1 MKNIVYAIIILLVFA
16 ECSKQQSAS
25 EKLLDE
31 VEKIIEINPDS
42 ASTLL
47 GNVSSPETLDDRSFA
62 RWCMLSDK
70 ITDKIHTPILPTYHL
85 ERAYKYFLSEGYEE
99 EQAQILL

>member
-42 ASTLL
+42 A
-47 GNVSSPETLDDRSFA
+47 
-62 RWCMLSDK
+62 
-70 ITDKIHTPILPTYHL
+70 
-85 ERAYKYFLSEGYEE
+85 
-99 EQAQILL
+99 